1 MSEIN
6 KRIFTSFFLLLI
18 IFFSFL
24 NYKIFTVFLFILSF
38 ITLCELNNIFKKIYK
53 KKLLFQS
60 MSIFFSILY
69 ISYFTLTII
78 LFLSE
83 KFIIDKFMILFLL
96 IICISTDIGG
106 YVFGKLIGGKKL
118 TTISPNKTY
127 SGSLGSFFLSLIVG
141 YLFYQIQNNLILI
154 NINIFIFIILI
165 SLMSQIGDLLISF
178 LKRKAEIKDTGSILP
193 GHGGILDRIDGILL
207 AVPIGLILIN
217 VYS

>member
-6 KRIFTSFFLLLI
+6 KRIITSFFLILI
-18 IFFSFL
+18 IIFSFL
-24 NYKIFTVFLFILSF
+24 NFKILFVFLFILSF
-38 ITLCELNNIFKKIYK
+38 MVLFELNNIFKKIYK
-53 KKLLFQS
+53 KKLFSQS
-60 MSIFFSILY
+60 ISNFLSVLY
-69 ISYFTLTII
+69 ISYFSLTII

-83 KFIIDKFMILFLL
+83 KFIIDKFIILFLL

-178 LKRKAEIKDTGSILP
+178 LKRKAKIKDTGSILP

-207 AVPIGLILIN
+207 AVPLGLILIN